1 MKTLLVIVMLL
12 LPGGAGIAQTK
23 LEVVGDIQVGQSND
37 SAPAAG
43 TIRWTGTDFI
53 GWNGTKWISLTN
65 GLAFD
70 GMVTDVD
77 GNAYRTIKIGNQ
89 EWMVDNLR
97 TTRYADESVIPQVNN
112 ITTWQNTNMGAWSW
126 YDTTNNYDL
135 PYGKLYNW
143 YAVSDVKGLCPAGW
157 HVPTDA
163 EWTVLVTFLDP
174 GAVVVNGIQSQ
185 TAGGLMKES
194 GLAHWVYPNDGA
206 SNQSGFTGLP
216 GGRRTSN
223 GVFTMLGFEG
233 SWWTSTADLDNGWL
247 RALVY
252 NHDYVLRGSML
263 KTSGYSVRCLKN

>member
-37 SAPAAG
+37 LAPSAG

-70 GMVTDVD
+70 MVTDVD
-77 GNAYRTIKIGNQ
+77 GNNYRTVKIGNQ
-89 EWMVDNLR
+89 VWMADNLR

-112 ITTWQNTNMGAWSW
+112 VNTWQNTTLGAWCW
-126 YDTTNNYDL
+126 YDTTNIYDL

-163 EWTVLVTFLDP
+163 EWTDLVAFLDP
-174 GAVVVNGIQSQ
+174 MAVVVSGTQSQ
-185 TAGGLMKES
+185 IAGGPLK
-194 GLAHWVYPNDGA
+194 GLAHWVDPNEGA
-206 SNQSGFTGLP
+206 SNESGFTGLP
-216 GGRRTSN
+216 GGKRTSN
-223 GVFTMLGFEG
+223 GVFTLLGFEG
-233 SWWTSTADLDNGWL
+233 VWWTSTDDLNNGWL
-247 RALVY
+247 RILDY
-252 NHDYVLRGSML
+252 NNDNVLRGSML